1 MADSKNIDDGGLA
14 FPGTR
19 FEELGDDGFGPIT
32 AEAQH
37 FGLSKR
43 EWFATHAPEPT
54 AEEIAS
60 QMQRE
65 ANLNPHN
72 DYHKPARRGRLQI
85 IADLKFAY
93 ADAMI
98 AASRGGRS

>member
-1 MADSKNIDDGGLA
+1 MADSKNIDDGGFA
-14 FPGTR
+14 FPA
-19 FEELGDDGFGPIT
+19 T
-32 AEAQH
+32 ASTY
-37 FGLSKR
+37 GLNGMTMR
-43 EWFATHAPEPT
+43 QWFATHAPEPSP
-54 AEEIAS
+54 EDVRFEMDRDVS
-60 QMQRE
+60 R
-65 ANLNPHN
+65 NPHN